1 MWFSSTFAGLG
12 IAGSALTLP
21 GTIELAA
28 LTLGSVLP
36 RSPRRGDPAK
46 CGRLAVV
53 VPAHDEEGGIAACVQ
68 SLRACTQPPKGARI
82 VVIADN
88 CSDATAARA
97 REAGA
102 EVLERQD
109 RERRGKGYALEMAF
123 AHVLAD
129 PEVEAVLVV
138 DADTQVDRGFLVA
151 MASAFA
157 GGADGV
163 QSRYLVGNP
172 DAGPKARLMNVAF
185 LAFNVARPRAR
196 ERFGLSVG
204 ILGNGFGLHRRV
216 LDALPYTARSVVE
229 DLEYHLMLVRRG
241 FAVRFVEETFV
252 RADMP
257 TSEQG
262 IETQRAR
269 WEGGRFRMIREH
281 VPGLL
286 GDVLAGKLKMLEPL
300 GELLLLPL
308 ATHVGTLLC
317 VLVIPFPPTQ
327 LYAAGALGLVGAHVL
342 SALWVGGGTAEDFSA
357 LARAPFYVAQKAMK
371 LPSLLR
377 ASRKDQEWIRTARDA
392 TPNAPAAA

>member
-1 MWFSSTFAGLG
+1 MLFSSTFASLGL
-12 IAGSALTLP
+12 AGAALSLP

-28 LTLGSVLP
+28 LTLGSLLP
-36 RSPRRGDPAK
+36 RSPRRGDPRG
-46 CGRLAVV
+46 CGKLAVV
-53 VPAHDEEGGIAACVQ
+53 VPAHDEERGIAACVR
-68 SLRACTQPPKGARI
+68 SLKRCAPPPNEARI

-102 EVLERQD
+102 EVIERDD
-109 RERRGKGYALEMAF
+109 RERRGKGYALEVAF
-123 AHVLAD
+123 AHVLED
-129 PEVEAVLVV
+129 PAVEAVLVV
-138 DADTQVDRGFLVA
+138 DADTEVDPGFLVA
-151 MASAFA
+151 TASAFA
-157 GGADGV
+157 AGADGV

-172 DAGPKARLMNVAF
+172 EAGPKARLMNVAF

-216 LDALPYTARSVVE
+216 LEALPYTARSVVE
-229 DLEYHLMLVRRG
+229 DLEYHLMLVRKG

-281 VPGLL
+281 APALVR
-286 GDVLAGKLKMLEPL
+286 DVLAGKLKMLEPL

-317 VLVIPFPPTQ
+317 VLVVPFPPTQ
-327 LYAAGALGLVGAHVL
+327 LYAAGGLALVGAHVL

-357 LARAPFYVAQKAMK
+357 LARAPLYVVEKAIK
-371 LPSLLR
+371 LPSMLR
-377 ASRKDQEWIRTARDA
+377 ASRKDQPWIRTARD
-392 TPNAPAAA
+392 TAAAA

>member
-1 MWFSSTFAGLG
+1 MFFTSLGLAGT
-12 IAGSALTLP
+12 ALTLP
-21 GTIELAA
+21 GTLELAA

-36 RSPRRGDPAK
+36 REPRRGDPAR
-46 CGRLAVV
+46 CGKLAVV
-53 VPAHDEEGGIAACVQ
+53 VPAHDEEGGIATCVRSLLACE
-68 SLRACTQPPKGARI
+68 APPNGARI

-102 EVLERQD
+102 EVIERQD

-129 PEVEAVLVV
+129 PDVEAVLVV
-138 DADTQVDRGFLVA
+138 DADTEVAPGFLVA
-151 MASAFA
+151 MATAFG

-163 QSRYLVGNP
+163 QSRYLVANP
-172 DAGPKARLMNVAF
+172 EAGPKARLMNVAF

-216 LDALPYTARSVVE
+216 LDVLPYTARSVVE
-229 DLEYHLMLVRRG
+229 DLEYHLMLVRKG
-241 FAVRFVEETFV
+241 FAIRFVEETFV

-257 TSEQG
+257 TSEEG
-262 IETQRAR
+262 IDTQRAR

-281 VPGLL
+281 VPPLL
-286 GDVLAGKLKMLEPL
+286 REVLAGNRTMLEPL

-342 SALWVGGGTAEDFSA
+342 SALYVGGGTAEDVSA
-357 LARAPFYVAQKAMK
+357 LARAPLYVAQKAMK

-377 ASRKDQEWIRTARDA
+377 ASRKDQAWVRTARD
-392 TPNAPAAA
+392 PRPAATAG